1 MVVMTDGGSADVVI
15 DSANYAR
22 SLGITMFCIGVGSN
36 INNAQLLEIAGTQSN
51 IVYIDSYDSLGKLV
65 NIIEN
70 YFCKQIVDIGL
81 GDTITGNIV
90 RVPTSPSYFRVERN
104 PSSDHYYKLTVSY
117 EEDPSLYGGE
127 VRESHYDP
135 FPDEFSEYP

>member
-1 MVVMTDGGSADVVI
+1 MTDGGSADVVI

-117 EEDPSLYGGE
+117 E
-127 VRESHYDP
+127 
-135 FPDEFSEYP
+135 